1 MIITAPKH
9 CSLQGDIAAKDME
22 KSMPKTIP
30 MAVIIIATL
39 AIDGGEEL
47 SAPPSNAIN
56 TTQNIEQSMLT
67 QPTVKDMILKQLL
80 RQAVEHCTYPCPS
93 YGSPLKGNRFA
104 TQFHKTVAGCQVSGI
119 VAA

>member
-9 CSLQGDIAAKDME
+9 CSLLGDIAAKDME

-47 SAPPSNAIN
+47 SASNAIN

-93 YGSPLKGNRFA
+93 YGTP
-104 TQFHKTVAGCQVSGI
+104 
-119 VAA
+119 